1 MDFKGK
7 NCPVCSEKFKEDDD
21 VVVCPKCG
29 APYHRDCY
37 AEKGKC
43 IFPELHKEGKAWK
56 STLTDEDDKDIEEN
70 NEDDENLVVCRHC
83 GHKNSKDSIVCEK
96 CGDFL
101 TAPTFIGNFSDMDE
115 EDFENFKEQM
125 RNASPIFQNG
135 NFYVNGVSPYN
146 FGIDKDEDFEGA
158 SVEEV
163 SHFVGS
169 NSLYYLPVFSRIKKF
184 NTSRFNFA
192 AFIFGGGWF
201 FYRKQYLKGTL
212 ITLFTM
218 VVTIGQSFVDYF
230 WANELFENLEK
241 AMSESGIT
249 PSYTEYYNWIT
260 QNYSTQQIAIMCLP
274 TVFWLIRLAIII
286 FCGLFANRGY
296 YKHTVKSIKKV
307 KDKNPDPEKK
317 KLLEKLTQKG
327 NVKPGLAVMLITCEN
342 IICMAAAYFF
352 TTIK

>member
-29 APYHRDCY
+29 APYHRDCF

-43 IFPELHKEGKAWK
+43 IFPDLHKQGKAWK
-56 STLTDEDDKDIEEN
+56 ATLNSEETEDIEEN
-70 NEDDENLVVCRHC
+70 NEDDKDLVVCRHC

-101 TAPTFIGNFSDMDE
+101 TAPTFIGNFADMDE

-125 RNASPIFQNG
+125 RNASPMFQSG
-135 NFYVNGVSPYN
+135 NFYVNGIGQYN
-146 FGIDKDEDFEGA
+146 GVDKNENFEGA
-158 SVEEV
+158 SVEEAT
-163 SHFVGS
+163 HFVGS
-169 NSLYYLPVFSRIKKF
+169 NSLYYLPIFSRIKKF
-184 NTSRFNFA
+184 RTSRFNFA
-192 AFIFGGGWF
+192 AFIFGGGWY

-212 ITLFTM
+212 ITLLTM
-218 VVTIGQSFVDYF
+218 IVTIAQSFVDYF

-241 AMSESGIT
+241 ALSESGVAL
-249 PSYTEYYNWIT
+249 SYTEYYNWIA

-274 TVFWLIRLAIII
+274 YIFWLIRLAIIV
-286 FCGLFANRGY
+286 FCGIFANKGY
-296 YKHTVKSIKKV
+296 YKHTVKSIKKI
-307 KDKNPDPEKK
+307 KNKNPDLENKELFK
-317 KLLEKLTQKG
+317 KLTKKG
-327 NVKPGLAVMLITCEN
+327 GINLGLAAMIVTCEN